1 MEESVTP
8 FFNAGYL
15 LINIFMANDP
25 RSFTVKA
32 CPIQNQASANQS
44 ARKKSFLDNILKVGD
59 LELLNDVGFGK
70 VGEGLRVLASVSD
83 AIRTGESVVPG
94 REGTDTYNSTLGKI
108 TGTAADAVSD
118 GANAVLDAVGLGEV
132 ADSVGNLNPA
142 VANRAY
148 GQAQAIFERV
158 KQGNFQLSDIPGVF
172 QDLQNL
178 ETLSRNIFG
187 ERGTTAPIRELCG
200 ATPYARDL
208 IAYAPKFKFL
218 FIVEVKFAPA
228 YANWAQIG
236 SEMAFVVKTSTRPR
250 FEVEYEDVNMYNF
263 RTRVAKRVEYP
274 AMTMSFYDDN
284 KNAAHSFYTAYLR
297 AMSPIANIRTDHPQ
311 SGDYEQSGMNFN
323 RPASAATF
331 SNTAPP
337 TSGHSASLGALVGN
351 TTSIVREI
359 TLHHVFDYG
368 NKMNSYHFYNP
379 RITSFSPSDLS
390 QLETGDGT
398 EFEFE
403 FMYDGLYIDHN
414 YNLEADSTKLKNL
427 TDNFGMRPINPV
439 YASSSGGPSVPDSSN
454 GVPSAQNQE
463 SNAPSSNFVGE
474 ISNAV
479 GGVVDAFGNIIGG
492 VADTATGLVDG
503 VTGQIGSSIP
513 TDTRAFGSNLS
524 SARNVVMGPVD
535 GATGGTVGGNFT
547 SGLTGAMNQ
556 SVAAAQRAIGGTGT
570 TISNALSDSS
580 FNQSSFVS

>member
-1 MEESVTP
+1 
-8 FFNAGYL
+8 
-15 LINIFMANDP
+15 MANDP
-25 RSFTVKA
+25 RSFTVKS

-83 AIRTGESVVPG
+83 AIRTGKGVVPG

-108 TGTAADAVSD
+108 VGTAADAVSD
-118 GANAVLDAVGLGEV
+118 GTNAVLDAVGLGGV
-132 ADSVGNLNPA
+132 AESVGNLNPE

-158 KQGNFQLSDIPGVF
+158 KQGNFELSDIPGVF

-187 ERGTTAPIRELCG
+187 QGGTTAPVRELCG

-250 FEVEYEDVNMYNF
+250 FDVEYEDINMYNF

-297 AMSPIANIRTDHPQ
+297 AMSPIANIKTDHPQ

-331 SNTAPP
+331 SSTAPS
-337 TSGHSASLGALVGN
+337 TSGHSASLGALVGS

-414 YNLEADSTKLKNL
+414 YNLEADTNRLKNL

-439 YASSSGGPSVPDSSN
+439 YAASDGGPSLADTAN
-454 GVPSAQNQE
+454 GIPPAQSQE
-463 SNAPSSNFVGE
+463 DNAPTSNFVGDV
-474 ISNAV
+474 SAAV
-479 GGVVDAFGNIIGG
+479 GGITDAFGNVIGG
-492 VADTATGLVDG
+492 VTDAATGLING
-503 VTGQIGSSIP
+503 VTGQIGSTIP
-513 TDTRAFGSNLS
+513 TDARPFGSDIS
-524 SARNVVMGPVD
+524 SARNVIYGAVD
-535 GATGGTVGGNFT
+535 GATGGASNGNFT

-556 SVAAAQRAIGGTGT
+556 NMSAAQRALGGTGT
-570 TISNALSDSS
+570 TASNALLDSS